1 MRMKNKTRTW
11 KDERGM
17 SLVIVL
23 ISMVTLGLLATGVA
37 FVAVADVGTTAN
49 YKELNQ
55 ARYAAEAGVQRT
67 VNWLTNNYNPPTTF
81 TAYNTTGNAVRCVS
95 GCTTTSEVM
104 LSGISGVAS
113 NYPDSAVITAYQAAL
128 SGQAM
133 SGLATASYSTSAK
146 LVNMTPAASATW
158 LGANGPPQTWQITS
172 QGYVSGV
179 RNATVQVVAT
189 YERTGTPVFTHA
201 VFATGTACPTI
212 LLAGGAITD
221 SYDSSAG
228 TYAAT
233 AQASGGD
240 VGTNGTLTFNGANS
254 AVKGNAYLTNVVT
267 IGSCPT
273 QTFSNSSS
281 IGITGNGGLPIAR
294 GAPQT
299 LSAPSYTNPSP
310 ALTSST
316 SYTSDISLAPGNY
329 NNVAVS
335 GGSTLTLSPGTYNFN
350 SLTMSG
356 NSFITISPAGKV
368 VLQIAGAG
376 SPATA
381 LDLSGGTLTNGGGN
395 PADFQ
400 IVYNGSR
407 PITLSGGTNSAG
419 VVYAP
424 NSPVT
429 ISGGAPWFGSVVG
442 SQFLN
447 SGGSAVHYDRN
458 LNASLLVTGTFHPV
472 GFSWSKF

>member
-1 MRMKNKTRTW
+1 MHW
-11 KDERGM
+11 EDERGM

-23 ISMVTLGLLATGVA
+23 ISMVTLGLLASAVA
-37 FVAVADVGTTAN
+37 FVAVTDVGTTAN
-49 YKELNQ
+49 YKELAQ

-67 VNWLTNNYNPPTTF
+67 INWLNNNYDPPTTF
-81 TAYNTTGNAVRCVS
+81 TSYNTTGNAVRCVS
-95 GCTTTSEVM
+95 GCTTTSEAV

-128 SGQAM
+128 GSQAL

-146 LVNMTPAASATW
+146 LVNMTPGTNPSW
-158 LGANGPPQTWQITS
+158 LAGANGPPQTWQITS

-189 YERTGTPVFTHA
+189 YERTGTPVFAYA
-201 VFATGTACPTI
+201 VFATGSACPTI
-212 LLAGGAITD
+212 SMSGGSITD

-233 AQASGGD
+233 AQTSGGD
-240 VGTNGTLTFNGANS
+240 VGTNGSLSFSGANS
-254 AVKGNAYLTNVVT
+254 AVRGNAYLVNVVT

-273 QTFSNSSS
+273 QTYSNASS
-281 IGITGNGGLPIAR
+281 IGVTGNGGTPIAT
-294 GAPQT
+294 GAPVSVT
-299 LSAPSYTNPSP
+299 APTYTNPSP
-310 ALTSST
+310 PLVTST
-316 SYTSDISLAPGNY
+316 SYSSDTTLPPGNY

-350 SLTMSG
+350 SLTLSG
-356 NSFITISPAGKV
+356 NSTVTISPAGKV
-368 VLQIAGAG
+368 VLQLAGAG
-376 SPATA
+376 SPAKA
-381 LDLSGGTLTNGGGN
+381 LDFTGGTLSNGGGN

-407 PITLSGGTNSAG
+407 PITLSGGTQLRRRCLCTELG
-419 VVYAP
+419 HQYKRRCCVVWFHHGQ
-424 NSPVT
+424 PVHK
-429 ISGGAPWFGSVVG
+429 FR
-442 SQFLN
+442 
-447 SGGSAVHYDRN
+447 GSAIHYDRN
-458 LNASLLVTGTFHPV
+458 LTRSLVVTGTYHPI